1 GLYFYGAPVVEMVMK
16 HVLPLALLLAAACGG
31 GGGSSTPVIAPDF
44 LLVDVNPNSPTTGQN
59 LSPRGY
65 IGNASGYYFGA
76 AT

>member
-1 GLYFYGAPVVEMVMK
+1 MVMK
-16 HVLPLALLLAAACGG
+16 HVLPLALLLVAACG

-44 LLVDVNPNSPTTGQN
+44 LLVDVNPNSATTGQN
-59 LSPRGY
+59 VSPRGY